1 MKDELKEKL
10 NNINKRKAI
19 FTALIILIV
28 LYRLIF
34 GYTGGIFEKRE
45 KINSPQN
52 TEASRVVDKGIE
64 KKENNSNA
72 IIKNEE
78 NKKITVYIS
87 GAVANPGVI
96 TIETDKRLDD
106 AVKKVG
112 GFTKDADLERINLAM
127 KVEDSQHY
135 IIPEK
140 GDDSQLTDSK
150 QDLKGDNQL
159 VGSQSS
165 DTMKSNTNGSSN
177 GKININLADQ
187 SQLETIPGVGPST
200 AKKIIDYREK
210 EGKFSEV
217 EDIKNISGIGDKKFE
232 NMQEYISTQ

>member
-19 FTALIILIV
+19 FTVLIILIV

-34 GYTGGIFEKRE
+34 GSTRAIFEKRE
-45 KINSPQN
+45 KINNPQN
-52 TEASRVVDKGIE
+52 TEASREVNGGIE
-64 KKENNSNA
+64 KKENTSND
-72 IIKNEE
+72 IIKNED
-78 NKKITVYIS
+78 NKKITIYIS

-96 TIETDKRLDD
+96 TIEADKRLDD
-106 AVKKVG
+106 AVQKVG

-140 GDDSQLTDSK
+140 GDGSQLTDSK
-150 QDLKGDNQL
+150 QDLKGDSQL